1 MYHEIEQRE
10 AERAAA
16 YLRAKA
22 ADCSEAE
29 QEDYRSEEAPK
40 GVIIQHALLRPHFAD
55 AEDLAT
61 SCLYCRDKQVSG
73 GDLFREKK
81 DRQEKIQFL

>member
-10 AERAAA
+10 AESAAA

-22 ADCSEAE
+22 ADCSEGE

-40 GVIIQHALLRPHFAD
+40 GVIIQHA
-55 AEDLAT
+55 
-61 SCLYCRDKQVSG
+61 
-73 GDLFREKK
+73 
-81 DRQEKIQFL
+81 